1 MINQTNIQTNKSSY
15 AQPSAEEIQLPMEK
29 TLCTSSEGEANNENV
44 NEITGEW

>member
-1 MINQTNIQTNKSSY
+1 MTNKTNTKTIKSFY

-29 TLCTSSEGEANNENV
+29 TLCTSSEGEADNENV